1 MAKLLTKKYK
11 NNNSESSA
19 YNKTYGRFVY
29 TETISTDEFAAHI
42 SSHGS
47 PFDRATVMGVLA
59 SACDCLLEMTLDSKR
74 VRLGDLGT
82 FYMSAESEG
91 VESEE
96 DFGSSNIKKV
106 HLRFLPNMKHSYAL
120 DSVSNRRKA
129 SFVDIANLME
139 SGKSKVKEEE
149 EDTDQSQTPENPNT
163 PSDGNGETPSGGN
176 TDTPSGGNGDTPGG
190 NGGDDYDD
198 GVIS

>member
-96 DFGSSNIKKV
+96 DFGASNIKKV

-139 SGKSKVKEEE
+139 SGKSKEKEDGTE
-149 EDTDQSQTPENPNT
+149 QSQTPENPVN
-163 PSDGNGETPSGGN
+163 PSGGNGETPSGGN
-176 TDTPSGGNGDTPGG
+176 SDTPGG
-190 NGGDDYDD
+190 NGDDDDDD

>member
-29 TETISTDEFAAHI
+29 TETIATDEFAAHI

-96 DFGSSNIKKV
+96 DFGASNIKKV

-139 SGKSKVKEEE
+139 SGKSKEKEDGTE
-149 EDTDQSQTPENPNT
+149 QSQTPENPVN
-163 PSDGNGETPSGGN
+163 PSGGNGETPSGGN
-176 TDTPSGGNGDTPGG
+176 SDTPGG
-190 NGGDDYDD
+190 NGDDDDDD